1 MSVLEKPIKCS
12 YCNKAFSQ
20 RNNCT
25 KHEQTHTGTT
35 SRHEEKHELLPLH
48 GAKKMCVEVTKTK
61 EDVETDCAIVK
72 IEPKERVVFGDIYRE
87 AFVTPFSVDEFHR
100 LKDKHYNKIER
111 IVRQKRNAFGQS
123 NLFQ

>member
-1 MSVLEKPIKCS
+1 
-12 YCNKAFSQ
+12 
-20 RNNCT
+20 
-25 KHEQTHTGTT
+25 
-35 SRHEEKHELLPLH
+35 
-48 GAKKMCVEVTKTK
+48 MCVEVTKTK

-111 IVRQKRNAFGQS
+111 IVRQKNKPCTYLSGNRDNPHSCNKTQNAS
-123 NLFQ
+123 RT